1 MQTKTAFETYAKKK
15 TVTSFGKVGKSG
27 INKRLKSNMDFYKNR
42 SALNLV
48 MVAIAIIIGAASI
61 IYTNDLVKKL
71 QSRERRLIELYAKT
85 LEYTV
90 NEQNASDI
98 TFVIQEILLPNNSI
112 PLILTDGIGRPLE
125 SKNIQIDQGASEQ
138 ERQQKLR
145 QELEYMR
152 SQHEPIMITF
162 RDEEGQIYDYNY
174 VYYKNSDLLI
184 NLEYYPYVQL
194 SVISIFF
201 LLVYFTFSYSKS
213 AEQNRLWVGLAKETA
228 HQLGT
233 PISSL
238 MAWIEY
244 FKADDQMKESEVIGE
259 LEKDIQRLEMITNR
273 FSSIGSV
280 PILNSENL
288 ASVVNDTVGY
298 LRRRLSKKVE
308 INVNAF
314 PIDIRASIS
323 KPLFEWVIE
332 NLCKNAVDSMG
343 GIGRIDISL
352 RKGADDTVII
362 DVSDT
367 GKGIPKNRLK
377 KVFTPGYTTKTRGWG
392 LGLTLVKRII
402 ERYHKG
408 KIYIKESEIDKGT
421 TFRILLMS

>member
-1 MQTKTAFETYAKKK
+1 MQTKTGFDTLAKKK
-15 TVTSFGKVGKSG
+15 AVTSLGKVGKAG
-27 INKRLKSNMDFYKNR
+27 KNKLLKSNMDFYKNR

-48 MVAIAIIIGAASI
+48 MVAIAIIIGSASI

-90 NEQNASDI
+90 NEQNATDI

-125 SKNIQIDQGASEQ
+125 SKNIQLDPAASEQ
-138 ERQQKLR
+138 EQQLKLR
-145 QELEYMR
+145 QELDYMR
-152 SQHEPIMITF
+152 NQHEPIMITF

-184 NLEYYPYVQL
+184 NLEFYPYIQL
-194 SVISIFF
+194 TVISIFF

-244 FKADDQMKESEVIGE
+244 FKADDQLKDSEVIGE

-288 ASVVNDTVGY
+288 AAVVNDTVGY

-408 KIYIKESEIDKGT
+408 KIYIKESEVDKGT
-421 TFRILLMS
+421 TFRILLIS

>member
-1 MQTKTAFETYAKKK
+1 
-15 TVTSFGKVGKSG
+15 
-27 INKRLKSNMDFYKNR
+27 
-42 SALNLV
+42 
-48 MVAIAIIIGAASI
+48 
-61 IYTNDLVKKL
+61 
-71 QSRERRLIELYAKT
+71 
-85 LEYTV
+85 
-90 NEQNASDI
+90 
-98 TFVIQEILLPNNSI
+98 
-112 PLILTDGIGRPLE
+112 TDGIGRPME
-125 SKNIQIDQGASEQ
+125 SKNIPIDPAISDQ
-138 ERQQKLR
+138 ERQLKYR
-145 QELEYMR
+145 AELEIMKK
-152 SQHEPIMITF
+152 QHEPIMITF
-162 RDEEGQIYDYNY
+162 RDEDGQIYDYNY
-174 VYYKNSDLLI
+174 IYYKNSDLLFS
-184 NLEYYPYVQL
+184 LEFYPYIQL
-194 SVISIFF
+194 SVITIFF
-201 LLVYFTFSYSKS
+201 IIVYTTFNYSKT
-213 AEQNRLWVGLAKETA
+213 AEQNRVWVGLAKETA

-244 FKADDQMKESEVIGE
+244 FKTDDLFKDHEVIEE

-288 ASVVNDTVGY
+288 PLLVNDTVGY

-308 INVNAF
+308 INVTAL
-314 PIDIRASIS
+314 PSDMRANIS

-362 DVSDT
+362 DITDT

-377 KVFTPGYTTKTRGWG
+377 KVFTAGYSTKTRGWG

-408 KIYIKESEIDKGT
+408 KIYIKESELDKGT